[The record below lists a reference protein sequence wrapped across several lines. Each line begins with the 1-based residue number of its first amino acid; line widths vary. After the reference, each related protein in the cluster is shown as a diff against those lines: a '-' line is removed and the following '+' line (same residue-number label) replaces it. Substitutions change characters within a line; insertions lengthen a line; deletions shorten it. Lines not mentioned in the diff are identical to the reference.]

1 MLKIDNKADI
11 YTYRVLFFIL
21 CSLMTVLIG
30 RYYYLQVVEYDR
42 HFSKSQIN
50 RVKAVTTYAS
60 RGLIFDRNG
69 ELLVDNYP
77 TYVLTVTP
85 YKLDDKEK
93 SFKELS
99 SILNTKP
106 DELDRRYKKYY
117 RGRMLPTIIAK
128 NLSFKQISEIEER
141 KLEFNAFEYLPFNE
155 RIYPSSFSHSHII
168 GYLKEVDRDT
178 VPSLDKSL
186 LYRAGELIGWQGVE
200 KQYERGLRYSKGVSY
215 LEVDTYG
222 REVFE
227 LEDGKIVALPGDD
240 LYLSIDSRLQQF
252 TKDLLEGQK
261 GSVIMSHVNTGEILA
276 MVSSPSYNLDIY
288 RGTTSEEEWNNIL
301 KNSDKPL
308 LNRSTGGLYPPGSP
322 FKLITAFNLLENNFI
337 SESDSV
343 MCSGSKEYGGI
354 ARGCWREDG
363 HGPTDLKKAIAESC
377 NIYFY
382 EKVQL
387 VSLEDWVSTAKIFGF
402 NQATN
407 IDLPAEKIGLIPDK
421 DFFTTQYG
429 RWGWSERGVLLNLT
443 LGQGDL
449 LITPIQSLRFINH
462 IATRGQDTPKLRL
475 NLNSQLTYYDS
486 IQYSDR
492 TWDYIENALFEAVNS
507 NLGTARRALSTNQ
520 NIPFFAKTGTAQN
533 PHGEPH
539 AWFIGFFEFEGEK
552 YSIVTIVENGGGGAT
567 VASPIAGDVVS
578 YFINNNTYIAN
589 K

>member
-11 YTYRVLFFIL
+11 YTYRVLFLFL
-21 CSLMTVLIG
+21 CSLMVALIG
-30 RYYYLQVVEYDR
+30 RYYYLQVIEYDR

-77 TYVLTVTP
+77 TYVLTVIP

-99 SILNTKP
+99 SILDTEF
-106 DELDRRYKKYY
+106 DELNRRYKKYY

-128 NLSFKQISEIEER
+128 NLSFEQISEIEER
-141 KLEFNAFEYLPFNE
+141 KLEFPAFEYRPFNE
-155 RIYPSSFSHSHII
+155 RIYPSSFSHSHIL
-168 GYLKEVDRDT
+168 GYLKEVDRET

-200 KQYERGLRYSKGVSY
+200 KQYERELRYSKGVSY

-227 LEDGKIVALPGDD
+227 LEDGKVVALPGEN
-240 LYLSIDSRLQQF
+240 LYLSIDSGLQQF

-288 RGTTSEEEWNNIL
+288 RGTTSEEDWDNIL
-301 KNSDKPL
+301 KNPDKPL
-308 LNRSTGGLYPPGSP
+308 LNRSVSGLYPPGSP
-322 FKLITAFNLLENNFI
+322 FKLITTFNLLENNLI
-337 SESDSV
+337 ANSDSV
-343 MCSGSKEYGGI
+343 MCSGLKEYGGI
-354 ARGCWREDG
+354 ERGCWREDG
-363 HGPTDLKKAIAESC
+363 HGFIDLTKAISESC

-387 VSLEDWVSTAKIFGF
+387 VSLKDWISTAEIFGF
-402 NQATN
+402 NQITD
-407 IDLPAEKIGLIPDK
+407 IDLPTEKIGIIPDK
-421 DFFTTQYG
+421 DFFTRQYG

-449 LITPIQSLRFINH
+449 LVTPIQSLRFINH
-462 IATRGQDTPKLRL
+462 IATRGKNTPRLRL
-475 NLNSQLTYYDS
+475 NLNSQLSYYES

-507 NLGTARRALSTNQ
+507 DFGTARRAMPANQ
-520 NIPFFAKTGTAQN
+520 VIPFFAKTGTAQN

-567 VASPIAGDVVS
+567 VASPIAGDMVS
-578 YFINNNTYIAN
+578 YFINSNAYIAN

>member
-21 CSLMTVLIG
+21 CSLMIVLIG

-363 HGPTDLKKAIAESC
+363 HGLTDLKKAIAESC

>member
-1 MLKIDNKADI
+1 MLKIENKADI

-21 CSLMTVLIG
+21 CFLMTVLIG
-30 RYYYLQVVEYDR
+30 RYYHLQVIEYDR

-85 YKLDDKEK
+85 YKLEDKEK
-93 SFKELS
+93 SFEALS
-99 SILNTKP
+99 TILNTET
-106 DELDRRYKKYY
+106 DELHRRYKKYY

-141 KLEFNAFEYLPFNE
+141 KLDFNAFNYSPFNE
-155 RIYPSSFSHSHII
+155 RIYPSSFSHSHIL

-186 LYRAGELIGWQGVE
+186 LYRAGELIGWQGIE
-200 KQYERGLRYSKGVSY
+200 KQYERELRYSKGVSY

-222 REVFE
+222 REIFE
-227 LEDGKIVALPGDD
+227 LEDGKVIALPGDN
-240 LYLSIDSRLQQF
+240 LHLSIDSRLQQF
-252 TKDLLEGQK
+252 VKNLLGDQK
-261 GSVIMSHVNTGEILA
+261 GSVIMSHIGSGEILA
-276 MVSSPSYNLDIY
+276 MVSSPSYDLDIY
-288 RGTTSEEEWNNIL
+288 RGTTSEEEWDDIL
-301 KNSDKPL
+301 KNPDKPL
-308 LNRSTGGLYPPGSP
+308 LNRSIAGLYPPGSTL
-322 FKLITAFNLLENNFI
+322 KLITTFNLLENNVI
-337 SESDSV
+337 SDSDSV
-343 MCSGSKEYGGI
+343 ICSGIKEYGGI
-354 ARGCWREDG
+354 ERRCWNENG
-363 HGPTDLKKAIAESC
+363 HGSTDLKKAISESC

-387 VSLEDWVSTAKIFGF
+387 ISLEDWVSTAKIFGF
-402 NQATN
+402 NETTD
-407 IDLPAEKIGLIPDK
+407 IDLPAEKIGLVPDK
-421 DFFTTQYG
+421 NFFTKQYG

-462 IATRGQDTPKLRL
+462 IATRGQKTPRLRL
-475 NLNSQLTYYDS
+475 NLNSQLSYYDP
-486 IQYSDR
+486 IEYSDN
-492 TWDYIENALFEAVNS
+492 TWDYVENALFKAVNDDF
-507 NLGTARRALSTNQ
+507 GTARRAMPINQ
-520 NIPFFAKTGTAQN
+520 EIPFFAKTGTAQN

-539 AWFIGFFEFEGEK
+539 AWFVGFFEFQGEK
-552 YSIVTIVENGGGGAT
+552 YSIVTIIENGGGGAT
-567 VASPIAGDVVS
+567 VASPVAGEIVS

>member
-1 MLKIDNKADI
+1 
-11 YTYRVLFFIL
+11 
-21 CSLMTVLIG
+21 MTVLIG

-178 VPSLDKSL
+178 IPSLDKSL
-186 LYRAGELIGWQGVE
+186 LYRAGELIGWQGLE
-200 KQYERGLRYSKGVSY
+200 KQYERGLRYSKGGSY

-363 HGPTDLKKAIAESC
+363 HGPTDLKKGLAESC

>member
-11 YTYRVLFFIL
+11 YNYRILFFIL
-21 CSLMTVLIG
+21 CSLMMILIG
-30 RYYYLQVVEYDR
+30 RYYYLQVIEYDR

-50 RVKAVTTYAS
+50 RVKAVMTYAP

-77 TYVLTVTP
+77 TYVLTVFP
-85 YKLDDKEK
+85 YKLDDKEE

-99 SILNTKP
+99 SILNIESN
-106 DELDRRYKKYY
+106 ELHLRYEKYY
-117 RGRMLPTIIAK
+117 RGRMLPSIIAK
-128 NLSFKQISEIEER
+128 NLSFEQISEIEER
-141 KLEFNAFEYLPFNE
+141 KLEFDAFDYRPFNE
-155 RIYPSSFSHSHII
+155 RIYPSSFGHSHLL
-168 GYLKEVDRDT
+168 GYLKEIDRDT
-178 VPSLDKSL
+178 IPSLDKNL

-200 KQYERGLRYSKGVSY
+200 KQYEGELRYSKGVSY

-227 LEDGKIVALPGDD
+227 LEDGKIIALPGDN
-240 LYLSIDSRLQQF
+240 LYLSIDSKLQDF
-252 TKDLLEGQK
+252 TRSILGDQK

-288 RGTTSEEEWNNIL
+288 RGTTSEEEWDNIL
-301 KNSDKPL
+301 KNPDKPL
-308 LNRSTGGLYPPGSP
+308 LNRSVSGLYPPGSP
-322 FKLITAFNLLENNFI
+322 FKLITTFNLLENNFI
-337 SESDSV
+337 SNSDSV
-343 MCSGSKEYGGI
+343 MCSGLKEYGGI
-354 ARGCWREDG
+354 ERGCWREDG
-363 HGPTDLKKAIAESC
+363 HGPTNLTKAISESC

-387 VSLEDWVSTAKIFGF
+387 VPLEDWVSTAKNFGF
-402 NQATN
+402 NETTD
-407 IDLPAEKIGLIPDK
+407 IDLPTEKIGLVPDK
-421 DFFTTQYG
+421 DFFTKQYG

-449 LITPIQSLRFINH
+449 LVTPIQSLRFINH
-462 IATRGQDTPKLRL
+462 IATRGKNTPKLRL
-475 NLNSQLTYYDS
+475 NLNSQLSYYDP

-492 TWDYIENALFEAVNS
+492 TWDSIENALFEAVNS
-507 NLGTARRALSTNQ
+507 DFGTARRAMPKNQ
-520 NIPFFAKTGTAQN
+520 DIPFFAKTGTAQN

-567 VASPIAGDVVS
+567 VASPIAGDIVS

-589 K
+589 Q

>member
-21 CSLMTVLIG
+21 CSLMIVLIG
-30 RYYYLQVVEYDR
+30 RYYYLQVVEYER

>member
-1 MLKIDNKADI
+1 
-11 YTYRVLFFIL
+11 
-21 CSLMTVLIG
+21 
-30 RYYYLQVVEYDR
+30 
-42 HFSKSQIN
+42 
-50 RVKAVTTYAS
+50 
-60 RGLIFDRNG
+60 
-69 ELLVDNYP
+69 
-77 TYVLTVTP
+77 
-85 YKLDDKEK
+85 
-93 SFKELS
+93 
-99 SILNTKP
+99 
-106 DELDRRYKKYY
+106 
-117 RGRMLPTIIAK
+117 MLPTIIAK

-178 VPSLDKSL
+178 IPSLDKSL

-252 TKDLLEGQK
+252 TKYLLEGQK

-507 NLGTARRALSTNQ
+507 NLGSARRALSTNQ

>member
-85 YKLDDKEK
+85 YKLDNKEK

-99 SILNTKP
+99 SILNTEF
-106 DELDRRYKKYY
+106 DELNRRYKKYY

-128 NLSFKQISEIEER
+128 NLSFEQISEIEER
-141 KLEFNAFEYLPFNE
+141 KLEFPAFSYRPFNE
-155 RIYPSSFSHSHII
+155 RIYPSSFSYSHIL
-168 GYLKEVDRDT
+168 GYLKEVDREI
-178 VPSLDKSL
+178 VPTLDKSL
-186 LYRAGELIGWQGVE
+186 LYRAGELVGWQGVE
-200 KQYERGLRYSKGVSY
+200 KQYEKELRYSKGVSY

-227 LEDGKIVALPGDD
+227 LQDGKIVALPGDD
-240 LYLSIDSRLQQF
+240 LYLSIDSGLQQF
-252 TKDLLEGQK
+252 TKNLLEGQK

-276 MVSSPSYNLDIY
+276 MVSSPSYSLDIY
-288 RGTTSEEEWNNIL
+288 RGTTSEEEWENVL
-301 KNSDKPL
+301 KNPDKPL
-308 LNRSTGGLYPPGSP
+308 LNRSIAGLYPPGSP
-322 FKLITAFNLLENNFI
+322 FKLITTFNLLENNLI
-337 SESDSV
+337 ANSDSV
-343 MCSGSKEYGGI
+343 MCSGLKEYGGI
-354 ARGCWREDG
+354 ERGCWREDG
-363 HGPTDLKKAIAESC
+363 HGFTDLTKAIAESC

-387 VSLEDWVSTAKIFGF
+387 VPLQDWISTAEIFGF

-407 IDLPAEKIGLIPDK
+407 VDLPTEKIGIVPDK
-421 DFFTTQYG
+421 DFFTEQYG

-449 LITPIQSLRFINH
+449 LVTPIQSLRFINH
-462 IATRGQDTPKLRL
+462 IATRGKNTPRLKL
-475 NLNSQLTYYDS
+475 NLNSQLSYYDS

-492 TWDYIENALFEAVNS
+492 TWDYIENALFAAVNS
-507 NLGTARRALSTNQ
+507 DFGTARRAMPENQ
-520 NIPFFAKTGTAQN
+520 DIPFFAKTGTAQN

-539 AWFIGFFEFEGEK
+539 AWFIGFFEFKGEK

-567 VASPIAGDVVS
+567 VASPIAGDIVS
-578 YFINNNTYIAN
+578 YFINSNTYIAN

>member
-21 CSLMTVLIG
+21 CSLMIVLIG

-337 SESDSV
+337 SEPDSV

-578 YFINNNTYIAN
+578 YFINNTYIAN

>member
-1 MLKIDNKADI
+1 MLKIENKADI

-30 RYYYLQVVEYDR
+30 RYYHLQVIEYDR

-85 YKLDDKEK
+85 YKLEDKEK
-93 SFKELS
+93 SFEALS
-99 SILNTKP
+99 TILNTET
-106 DELDRRYKKYY
+106 DELHRRYKKYY

-141 KLEFNAFEYLPFNE
+141 KLDFNAFNYSPFNE
-155 RIYPSSFSHSHII
+155 RIYPSSFSHSHIL

-186 LYRAGELIGWQGVE
+186 LYRAGELIGWQGIE
-200 KQYERGLRYSKGVSY
+200 KQYERELRYSKGVSY

-222 REVFE
+222 REIFE
-227 LEDGKIVALPGDD
+227 LEDGKVIALPGDN
-240 LYLSIDSRLQQF
+240 LHLSIDSRLQQF
-252 TKDLLEGQK
+252 VKNLLGDQK
-261 GSVIMSHVNTGEILA
+261 GSVIMSHIGSGEILA
-276 MVSSPSYNLDIY
+276 MVSSPSYDLDIY
-288 RGTTSEEEWNNIL
+288 RGTTSEEEWDDIL
-301 KNSDKPL
+301 KNPDKPL
-308 LNRSTGGLYPPGSP
+308 LNRSIAGLYPPGSTL
-322 FKLITAFNLLENNFI
+322 KLITTFNLLENNVI
-337 SESDSV
+337 SDSDSV
-343 MCSGSKEYGGI
+343 ICSGIKEYGGI
-354 ARGCWREDG
+354 ERRCWNENG
-363 HGPTDLKKAIAESC
+363 HGSTDLKKAISESC

-387 VSLEDWVSTAKIFGF
+387 ISLEDWVSTAKIFGF
-402 NQATN
+402 NETTD
-407 IDLPAEKIGLIPDK
+407 IDLPAEKIGLVPDK
-421 DFFTTQYG
+421 NFFTKQYG

-462 IATRGQDTPKLRL
+462 IATRGQKTPRLRL
-475 NLNSQLTYYDS
+475 NLNSQLSYYDP
-486 IQYSDR
+486 IEYSDN
-492 TWDYIENALFEAVNS
+492 TWDYVENALFKAVNDDF
-507 NLGTARRALSTNQ
+507 GTARRAMPINQ
-520 NIPFFAKTGTAQN
+520 EIPFFAKTGTAQN

-539 AWFIGFFEFEGEK
+539 AWFVGFFEFQGEK
-552 YSIVTIVENGGGGAT
+552 YSIVTIIENGGGGAT
-567 VASPIAGDVVS
+567 VASPVAGEIVS

>member
-21 CSLMTVLIG
+21 CSLMIVLIG

-168 GYLKEVDRDT
+168 GYLKEVDRDI

>member
-21 CSLMTVLIG
+21 CSLMMVLIG

-178 VPSLDKSL
+178 IPSLDKSL

>member
-1 MLKIDNKADI
+1 MLKIENKADI

-21 CSLMTVLIG
+21 CFLMTILIG
-30 RYYYLQVVEYDR
+30 RYYHLQVIEYDR

-85 YKLDDKEK
+85 YKLEDKEK
-93 SFKELS
+93 SFEALS
-99 SILNTKP
+99 TILNTET
-106 DELDRRYKKYY
+106 DELHRRYKKYY

-141 KLEFNAFEYLPFNE
+141 KLDFNAFNYSPFNE
-155 RIYPSSFSHSHII
+155 RIYPSSFSHSHIL

-186 LYRAGELIGWQGVE
+186 LYRAGELIGWQGIE
-200 KQYERGLRYSKGVSY
+200 KQYERELRYSKGVSY

-222 REVFE
+222 REIFE
-227 LEDGKIVALPGDD
+227 LEDGKVIALPGDN
-240 LYLSIDSRLQQF
+240 LHLSIDSRLQQF
-252 TKDLLEGQK
+252 VKNLLGDQK
-261 GSVIMSHVNTGEILA
+261 GSVIMSHIGSGEILA
-276 MVSSPSYNLDIY
+276 MVSSPSYDLDIY
-288 RGTTSEEEWNNIL
+288 RGTTSEEEWDDIL
-301 KNSDKPL
+301 KNPDKPL
-308 LNRSTGGLYPPGSP
+308 LNRSIAGLYPPGSTL
-322 FKLITAFNLLENNFI
+322 KLITTFNLLENNVI
-337 SESDSV
+337 SDSDSV
-343 MCSGSKEYGGI
+343 ICSGIKEYGGI
-354 ARGCWREDG
+354 ERRCWNENG
-363 HGPTDLKKAIAESC
+363 HGSTDLKKAISESC

-387 VSLEDWVSTAKIFGF
+387 ISLEDWVSTAKIFGF
-402 NQATN
+402 NEATD
-407 IDLPAEKIGLIPDK
+407 IDLPSEKIGLVPDK
-421 DFFTTQYG
+421 NFFTKQYG

-462 IATRGQDTPKLRL
+462 IATRGQKTPRLRL
-475 NLNSQLTYYDS
+475 NLNSQLSYYDP
-486 IQYSDR
+486 IEYSDN
-492 TWDYIENALFEAVNS
+492 TWDYVENALFKAVNDDF
-507 NLGTARRALSTNQ
+507 GTARRAMPINQ
-520 NIPFFAKTGTAQN
+520 EIPFFAKTGTAQN

-539 AWFIGFFEFEGEK
+539 AWFVGFFEFQGEK
-552 YSIVTIVENGGGGAT
+552 YSIVTIIENGGGGAT
-567 VASPIAGDVVS
+567 VASPVAGEIVS

>member
-21 CSLMTVLIG
+21 CSLMIVLIG

>member
-21 CSLMTVLIG
+21 CSLMIVLIG

-178 VPSLDKSL
+178 IPSLDKSL